1 MRIRKHDYSDNK
13 YMGFTST
20 TLWCDDI
27 SYNMTFYAIIDL
39 TGTMD
44 YIYIEYSHNNAI
56 FGQDDYGVISCTKDK
71 DIFINNEMKDLCTHW
86 SLYPDSEKNLINE
99 FKELINEA
107 IKKEVLNN
115 EEV

>member
-1 MRIRKHDYSDNK
+1 MRIKKHDYSDNK

-20 TLWCDDI
+20 TLWCDNI
-27 SYNMTFYAIIDL
+27 SYSMTFHAIIDL
-39 TGTMD
+39 TGTVD
-44 YIYIEYSHNNAI
+44 YIHIEYSHNNAT

-71 DIFINNEMKDLCTHW
+71 DIFLDNEMKDLCTHW
-86 SLYPDSEKNLINE
+86 SLYPESEKHLINE

-107 IKKEVLNN
+107 IKKEAFNH